1 MDLTEKIS
9 ALQSSAQRQLPALTS
24 LKKTKTA
31 LILPFFDALGY
42 DPFDVR
48 EIEPDFEMEV
58 EEQGMRTVDY
68 TVKRGSAPLM
78 LVQCEEAKTDL
89 GDHDDSFL
97 LESLDELEADIA
109 VFTNGLHYQFYVDL
123 EAEVNAHRRPFLEL
137 DLLDYGPEEV
147 EGLKRLTRSDFDV
160 EAIRS
165 AAYDRTCSRLLRSY
179 FAQQQQ
185 APDEHLVRF
194 MAAQVYD
201 GEVGADVVERFRP
214 VVRNV
219 LQEVV
224 GGEGGIQ
231 EAGPS
236 TTEAS
241 MSSDPQQ
248 DRPQS
253 PDQEQEQED
262 MELTASDEDALANG
276 EEEQDGDPF
285 DKDLARRVIDDF

>member
-24 LKKTKTA
+24 LKKTETA
-31 LILPFFDALGY
+31 LILPFFNALGY

-48 EIEPDFEMEV
+48 EIEPDFEMGV
-58 EEQGMRTVDY
+58 EEQGTRTVDY
-68 TVKRGSAPLM
+68 AVKRGSAPLM
-78 LVQCEEAKTDL
+78 LVQCEDAKTDL

-97 LESLDELEADIA
+97 LESLDELGGDIA
-109 VFTNGLHYQFYVDL
+109 VFTNGLHYQFHVDL
-123 EAEVNAHRRPFLEL
+123 EDEMNAYRRPFLEL
-137 DLLDYGPEEV
+137 DLLDYGPEEI
-147 EGLKRLTRSDFDV
+147 EELRRLTRSDFDI

-179 FAQQQQ
+179 FAQQQE

-194 MAAQVYD
+194 LAAQVFD
-201 GEVGADVVERFRP
+201 GEVGADTVERFRP

-219 LQEVV
+219 LRKAAE
-224 GGEGGIQ
+224 GEDEPQ

-236 TTEAS
+236 TEEAS
-241 MSSDPQQ
+241 ASSDSQQ

-253 PDQEQEQED
+253 SEQEGEKED
-262 MELTASDEDALANG
+262 VELTASDEDALASG